1 MAHTEKTQLRPCEQE
16 ELRSAHVAPVAASFI
31 SRCYHVGGGGEGRE
45 ARPPP
50 PPPPPPRARGPPP
63 TRRPTHPPGQ
73 LNPGPPST
81 VTTLARAWP
90 SPAVLPALTTASSVP
105 ESLVARAPARPGRPR
120 KLDLGSEARQ
130 PRCQTAQVDG
140 AGSRPHGARGHRGP
154 RAHAESPASRGRRAR
169 R

>member
-1 MAHTEKTQLRPCEQE
+1 MLHEDVCPQPCAQRGPAVAHTEKTQLRPCEQE
-16 ELRSAHVAPVAASFI
+16 ELRSAHVAPVAASSI
-31 SRCYHVGGGGEGRE
+31 SRHYHVGGGGGKCGRTEG
-45 ARPPP
+45 PW
-50 PPPPPPRARGPPP
+50 
-63 TRRPTHPPGQ
+63 Q

-105 ESLVARAPARPGRPR
+105 ESLVARAPARPGRPG